1 MRRIAVREFSMLLAL
16 AAIWA
21 FFAWREPVFMSER
34 NLSLL
39 SIELAV
45 TATLALGMLLV
56 LLPGQIDLS
65 AGSGVGLTGA
75 VAAVLVF
82 CARRAGAAGAGDRAG
97 RGRGGVG
104 RDGRAGGDR
113 TRARVHHHA
122 GRPAGVSRPALAH
135 DRESHRADRRGR
147 RHESVFAADLLL
159 PAGAGRLRARRP
171 GRGRG
176 DRDEPAR
183 APAAAAA
190 RLRGGCGGV
199 GLAAADRAGAG
210 GVPRDPHRQ
219 RFPRRAAGAG
229 DPGRGRRCSCT

>member
-1 MRRIAVREFSMLLAL
+1 MSDRIVMLHAGPHRRRVRPRRGDAGEAAGRRDGPRSGRRPDMHRIAAREFSMLLAL

-21 FFAWREPVFMSER
+21 FFAWREPVFLSER

-56 LLPGQIDLS
+56 LLPGHIDLS

-82 CARRAGAAGAGDRAG
+82 GTACRRRWRCCDRAG

-113 TRARVHHHA
+113 ARARVHHHA
-122 GRPAGVSRPALAH
+122 GRPAGVPRPALAR
-135 DRESHRADRRGR
+135 DREPAPCRSSRA
-147 RHESVFAADLLL
+147 AATNLYSLLTTYYL
-159 PAGAGRLRARRP
+159 PPPAGYALGAP

-176 DRDEPAR
+176 
-183 APAAAAA
+183 
-190 RLRGGCGGV
+190 
-199 GLAAADRAGAG
+199 
-210 GVPRDPHRQ
+210 
-219 RFPRRAAGAG
+219 
-229 DPGRGRRCSCT
+229 GR